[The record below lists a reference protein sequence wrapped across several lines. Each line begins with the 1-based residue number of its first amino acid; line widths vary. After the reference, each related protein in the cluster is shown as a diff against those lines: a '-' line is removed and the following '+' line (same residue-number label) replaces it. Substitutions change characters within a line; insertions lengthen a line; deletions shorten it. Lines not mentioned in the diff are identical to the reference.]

1 MSVTVFHHLEGE
13 NSRFKAEL
21 LTIGKETIT
30 LEISGGSTSYTAFM
44 SHAQIEQLTGA
55 LMRYLMPELVEA

>member
-1 MSVTVFHHLEGE
+1 MSVTVFHHIEGE
-13 NSRFKAEL
+13 TPKFKAEL
-21 LTIGKETIT
+21 LTVGKETIT

-44 SHAQIEQLTGA
+44 SHAQIEQLAGT